1 MFPYSIQQFE
11 GIVVKVS
18 EDREGIYPWG
28 GNGGTGLMTNVY
40 YRA

>member
-1 MFPYSIQQFE
+1 MFPYSIDQFQ
-11 GIVVKVS
+11 GIVVKIS

-28 GNGGTGLMTNVY
+28 GNGGTGLMANIY